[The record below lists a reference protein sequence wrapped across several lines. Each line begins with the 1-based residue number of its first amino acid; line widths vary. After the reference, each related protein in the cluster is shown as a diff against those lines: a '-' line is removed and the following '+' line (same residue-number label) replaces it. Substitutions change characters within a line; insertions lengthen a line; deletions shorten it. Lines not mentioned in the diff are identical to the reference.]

1 LAVGDRVAVNHVAG
15 CGVCDECRYGYLI
28 GCTSPHRTAPHRAAD
43 GWQRDGGRAEYLPAE
58 ERTCLPLPSG

>member
-1 LAVGDRVAVNHVAG
+1 VGDRVAVNHVAG
-15 CGVCDECRYGYLI
+15 CGVCDECRHGYLI
-28 GCTSPHRTAPHRAAD
+28 GCTAPHRTAD